1 MLRLVQAIG
10 LVLLTALFAGEALGF
25 GDAGG
30 ACESECTRCHRMSLS
45 EASGILR
52 SVNPE
57 IEALEVAMSP
67 VRGLWEVVIMARG
80 RRGVAYIDFSKHF
93 ILTGSILEVATRE
106 NVTTAKLY
114 DLSKVDVSAI
124 PLGEALVMGDPEAR
138 FKAIVFDD
146 PD

>member
-1 MLRLVQAIG
+1 MLRLIQAIG

-30 ACESECTRCHRMSLS
+30 ACESDCAKCHRMSLQ

-80 RRGVAYIDFSKHF
+80 RRGVAYVDFSKQF
-93 ILTGSILEVATRE
+93 ILTGSILKAATRE

-114 DLSKVDVSAI
+114 DVSKVDVSAI
-124 PLGEALVMGDPEAR
+124 PVGEALVMGNPEAR
-138 FKAIVFDD
+138 FKTIVFDD

>member
-10 LVLLTALFAGEALGF
+10 LVLFVVFSAGEALGF

-30 ACESECTRCHRMSLS
+30 ACESECAKCHRMSLQ
-45 EASGILR
+45 EAAGILR

-80 RRGVAYIDFSKHF
+80 RRGVAYVDFSKQY
-93 ILTGSILEVATRE
+93 ILTGSILKAATKE

-114 DLSKVDVSAI
+114 DLSKVDFSAV
-124 PLGEALVMGDPEAR
+124 PLGEAIVMGDPEAR
-138 FKAIVFDD
+138 FKTIVFDD